1 MPTHTRIRMF
11 NTKETYPNQSL
22 DNDLC
27 QAVRAGNTVYFSG
40 QIPLDPATMTVVEGG
55 FAAETHQMFKNLQA
69 VCEAAGGSLDQ
80 IVKLNAFLT
89 DLSNFG
95 TFNEIMGQY
104 FSQPFPARAAIGVA
118 SLPKGVQ
125 VEADA
130 VMVLGE

>member
-1 MPTHTRIRMF
+1 MSTTIIHTDKAPAAIGA
-11 NTKETYPNQSL
+11 YS
-22 DNDLC
+22 
-27 QAVRAGNTVYFSG
+27 QAVKAGNTVYLSG

-55 FAAETHQMFKNLQA
+55 FAAEAHQVFKNLQA

-80 IVKLNAFLT
+80 IVKLNAYLT
-89 DLSNFG
+89 DLSNFAV
-95 TFNEIMGQY
+95 FNEVMGQY
-104 FSQPFPARAAIGVA
+104 MSQPFPARAAIGVA